1 MDILDRLRPRWR
13 RSDPEVRAAAVRE
26 MGIRDQARLETIARS
41 DPDARVRRIAIKK
54 LEDPERLDGL
64 AQGETDEDLRAFAT
78 ERAREIRAAVASSD
92 ASLAECE
99 AALACVSDEHRLA
112 AIAMTAAHETIR
124 HAALARTTGDR
135 VLRDVVRN
143 AADPMIRRAALA
155 RIEDPA
161 ILRSIAV
168 GDGRTDLAL
177 QALERITDATMLRAV
192 ADSRTAPKSVRQ
204 RARTLLAA
212 SAGERLSIGLK
223 EGHAR
228 QLELCLAVEGLT
240 GTRDLL
246 GAAKR
251 VRTVQQEWAALAR
264 DVEPREDVAR
274 RFHKTCD
281 EILDEAGSRARRRD
295 EVETARRALQ
305 ENLAVRTSLC
315 ERVERLDDTA
325 APSALDDTVAAWR
338 PLPPGS
344 DDQVTALAR
353 RFQLACEK
361 ATARR
366 QQRVA
371 REALRANLEM
381 LVVEA
386 EALAT
391 AVPVPAEKTW
401 QALEQPWH

>member
-26 MGIRDQARLETIARS
+26 MGARDQARLETIARS

-54 LEDPERLDGL
+54 LEDPDRLDGL
-64 AQGETDEDLRAFAT
+64 ARGETDADLRAFAT

-92 ASLAECE
+92 GPLAECE

-168 GDGRTDLAL
+168 GDGRTDVAL

-192 ADSRTAPKSVRQ
+192 ADSRTAPKSVRR
-204 RARTLLAA
+204 RARTLLAT
-212 SAGERLSIGLK
+212 SAGDRLPIGMK
-223 EGHAR
+223 EGRAR
-228 QLELCLAVEGLT
+228 QLELCLAVESLT

-246 GAAKR
+246 GAAEQ
-251 VRTVQQEWAALAR
+251 VRTVQQEWAGIAR
-264 DVEPREDVAR
+264 DVAPREDVAR
-274 RFHKTCD
+274 RFQKACD
-281 EILDEAGSRARRRD
+281 TILDEARSLARFQD
-295 EVETARRALQ
+295 GAETRRRALQ
-305 ENLAVRTSLC
+305 ENLAARTALC
-315 ERVERLDDTA
+315 ERVERLDDAA
-325 APSALDDTVAAWR
+325 APTALDDAIAAWHR
-338 PLPPGS
+338 LAAIS
-344 DDQVTALAR
+344 DDQVAA
-353 RFQLACEK
+353 
-361 ATARR
+361 
-366 QQRVA
+366 
-371 REALRANLEM
+371 
-381 LVVEA
+381 
-386 EALAT
+386 
-391 AVPVPAEKTW
+391 
-401 QALEQPWH
+401 